1 MKKTQKKTVEKPKR
15 SFSPAQKA
23 AQKKVKQVNLEA
35 VKSIYEAG
43 KAGKPMPTWGKSLKA
58 ASKKVYN
65 K

>member
-1 MKKTQKKTVEKPKR
+1 MKKTQKKAAEKPKR

-23 AQKKVKQVNLEA
+23 AQMKVKKVNLEA

-43 KAGKPMPTWGKSLKA
+43 KAGKPMPTWGKSLKD